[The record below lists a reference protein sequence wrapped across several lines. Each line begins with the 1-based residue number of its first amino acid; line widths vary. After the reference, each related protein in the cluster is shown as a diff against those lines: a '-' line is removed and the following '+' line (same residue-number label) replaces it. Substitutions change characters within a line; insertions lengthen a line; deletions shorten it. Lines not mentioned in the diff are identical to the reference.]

1 MDFYDMLGV
10 AHDAGEA
17 DIRRAYRRL
26 ARRFHP
32 GINPGDPEARARF
45 DQVTAAFE
53 TLGDPERRRRY
64 DLGECD
70 QPGAGPS
77 TFGFEGFDF
86 SVQVAPS
93 SSAFTFGDLFA
104 DVLTRTPGSGGTAGQ
119 EPGADLQ
126 SALTVSFEES
136 MAGAERFVAITR
148 QVPCRTCGG
157 SGLLSVD
164 PVTCVVCQGRGQVR
178 VARGHMV
185 FTKACDACHG
195 TGDRREVACR
205 TCRGEGA
212 EAYAESLHVHVPA
225 GVGDQAQ
232 VRVPGRGHAG
242 RRGGRAG
249 DLVLSVRVEPHPLFV
264 REGDDLHMVVPVA
277 LHEAALGAKVE
288 IPTVDG
294 PVRLRV
300 PPGTQPGQ
308 RLRLRERG
316 APSPR
321 TGRRGDLIVE
331 VKLVLPTLLDERSK
345 EIIREFGRINGE
357 DVRHG
362 LWDDKR

>member
-1 MDFYDMLGV
+1 MDLYDILGV

-45 DQVTAAFE
+45 DQIAVAFE

-64 DLGECD
+64 DLGAGGP
-70 QPGAGPS
+70 PGAERP

-86 SVQVAPS
+86 SAGPGSSPS
-93 SSAFTFGDLFA
+93 ASTFGDLFA
-104 DVLTRTPGSGGTAGQ
+104 DVLTRTAAGGGADSQGT
-119 EPGADLQ
+119 GADLH
-126 SALTVSFEES
+126 AGLTVSFLES
-136 MAGAERFVAITR
+136 MTGVERSVAVTR

-157 SGLLSVD
+157 RGVLAVE
-164 PVTCVVCQGRGQVR
+164 PVTCTVCHGRGQIR

-185 FTKACDACHG
+185 FAKPCDACHG

-205 TCRGEGA
+205 SCRGEGV
-212 EAYAESLHVHVPA
+212 EVRAESLRVHVPA
-225 GVGDQAQ
+225 GVSDQAQ
-232 VRVPGRGHAG
+232 VRLAGRGHAG

-249 DLVLSVRVEPHPLFV
+249 DLVLSVHVEPHPLFR
-264 REGDDLHMVVPVA
+264 REGDDLHLVVPVA
-277 LHEAALGAKVE
+277 LHEATLGAKVE
-288 IPTVDG
+288 IPTIDG

-308 RLRLRERG
+308 HLRLRERG
-316 APSPR
+316 APSLR
-321 TGRRGDLIVE
+321 TARRGDLIVE
-331 VKLVLPTLLDERSK
+331 VKLVLPALRDERSK
-345 EIIREFGRINGE
+345 ELLREFGQINGE

-362 LWDDKR
+362 LWDEKL